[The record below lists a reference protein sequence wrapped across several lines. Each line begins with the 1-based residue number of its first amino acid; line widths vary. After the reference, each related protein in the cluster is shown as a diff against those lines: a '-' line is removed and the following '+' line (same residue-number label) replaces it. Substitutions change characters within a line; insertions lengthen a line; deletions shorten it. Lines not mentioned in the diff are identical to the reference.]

1 MKKILVL
8 DDDLEI
14 LEVITMILEMEGYE
28 VRGIRSGYEL
38 LASVNLFRPDL
49 ILLDVMLGE
58 HDGRVLCHD
67 LKSSPLTQ
75 SIPIIMISAS
85 HDMIRMPEKFCKPD
99 DFIAKP
105 FDIYDLIEK
114 VSENLINDTD
124 LPGPVIKH

>member
-14 LEVITMILEMEGYE
+14 LKVITLILEMEGYE
-28 VRGIRSGYEL
+28 VRGIRTGYDL
-38 LASVNLFRPDL
+38 LDSVNLFHPDL

-67 LKSSPLTQ
+67 LKSSPLTE
-75 SIPIIMISAS
+75 SIPVIMISAS
-85 HDMIRMPEKFCKPD
+85 HDMMKMPERFCKPD

-105 FDIYDLIEK
+105 FDIYDLLEK
-114 VSENLINDTD
+114 VSKNLIDDTD
-124 LPGPVIKH
+124 LPIIMR